1 VTRTTI
7 AAVALAMLFPS
18 AAGAAA
24 KGVPSII
31 AEVAQRHRVPVNF
44 AQAITTVETRHRCN
58 LVGSHGE
65 LGPMQIKPSTA
76 REVGVTGNLR
86 DCRTGAEAGMRY
98 LAKAIARYGA
108 GCEGASAYNRGLY
121 SRRTC
126 SAYGRRVMAVLG
138 RR

>member
-7 AAVALAMLFPS
+7 AAVALALLFTSPAS
-18 AAGAAA
+18 AAA

-31 AEVAQRHRVPVNF
+31 ADVAQRHRVPVHF
-44 AQAITTVETRHRCN
+44 AQAIATVETRNRCH
-58 LVGSHGE
+58 LVGRAGE

-98 LAKAIARYGA
+98 LAKAIAKFGP
-108 GCEGASAYNRGLY
+108 GCEAASAYNRGLY
-121 SRRTC
+121 AHRTC
-126 SAYGRRVMAVLG
+126 SAYGRRVMALLG
-138 RR
+138 R